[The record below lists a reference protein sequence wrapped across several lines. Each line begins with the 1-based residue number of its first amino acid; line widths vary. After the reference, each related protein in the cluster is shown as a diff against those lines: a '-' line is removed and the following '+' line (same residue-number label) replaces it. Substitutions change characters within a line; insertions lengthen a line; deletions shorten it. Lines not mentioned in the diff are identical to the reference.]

1 MEIDVIGWDIGGAH
15 LKAVMLDAQGSPV
28 QVLQYPCPLWTGLDQ
43 LRSAVNELLKIM
55 PSPAAHHAITMTGE
69 LADCFQSRAEG
80 VEQILNVMKSVLS
93 ADDLLVYAGSLGFLR
108 ADSIT
113 EAHYQAIASANWL
126 ASADYAVKHCGN
138 GLFIDIGSTTTD
150 ILALVNGQVLAQG
163 LTDYE
168 RLITRELIYTG
179 VVRTAVMAI
188 ANRFF
193 FKGHDVGVMAEYF
206 ATMADV
212 YRLTEELDEAHDQ
225 YESADGAEKT
235 RQASAKRLARMIGME
250 WQDEPFSSW
259 SQLAQSIRAE
269 QVRTLQLGCER
280 QLSRACW
287 TKVPPLIGAGVGRFL
302 VKQLAVNMRMSYVD
316 FSDLLPVLPETLGLS
331 PADCAPA
338 LAVAFL
344 SRSLKNTVN

>member
-1 MEIDVIGWDIGGAH
+1 MQIDVVGWDVGGAH
-15 LKAVMLDAQGSPV
+15 LKAVVLDAQGRPV
-28 QVLQYPCPLWTGLDQ
+28 QVLQHPCPLWKGLDQ
-43 LRSAVNELLKIM
+43 LRSAVKELLKII
-55 PSPAAHHAITMTGE
+55 PPHLTCHAITMTGE

-80 VEQILNVMKSVLS
+80 VEQILNAMKSVLPTVNLS
-93 ADDLLVYAGSLGFLR
+93 VYAGSLGFLPI
-108 ADSIT
+108 DSIN
-113 EAHYQAIASANWL
+113 EGHYQSIASANWL
-126 ASADYAVKHCGN
+126 ASADYAAKQCGN

-150 ILALVNGQVLAQG
+150 ILVLVNGQVLAQG

-225 YESADGAEKT
+225 YETADGAEKT
-235 RQASAKRLARMIGME
+235 RQASAKRLARMIGQE
-250 WQDEPFSSW
+250 WQDEPLFSW
-259 SQLAQSIRAE
+259 SQLARSIRAE
-269 QVRTLQLGCER
+269 QIRTIQLGCER
-280 QLSRACW
+280 QLSRSCW
-287 TKVPPLIGAGVGRFL
+287 TQPPPLIGAGVGRFL
-302 VKQLAVNMRMSYVD
+302 VQQLAVNMGMSYID
-316 FSDLLPVLPETLGLS
+316 FNDLLPIVPETSGLS

-338 LAVAFL
+338 LAVAYL
-344 SRSLKNTVN
+344 SRSL